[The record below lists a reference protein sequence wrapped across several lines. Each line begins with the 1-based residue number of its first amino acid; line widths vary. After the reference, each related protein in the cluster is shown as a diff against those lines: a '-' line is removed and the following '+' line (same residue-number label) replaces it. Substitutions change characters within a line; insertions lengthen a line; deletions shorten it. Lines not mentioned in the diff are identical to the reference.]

1 MTDALGNKNRTG
13 GQDGGGG
20 WTGEEGEDREKKE
33 VDGGEGLYR
42 DTVKFSD
49 RNILL

>member
-1 MTDALGNKNRTG
+1 MPWGIRTG
-13 GQDGGGG
+13 QEDRMVEGGGL
-20 WTGEEGEDREKKE
+20 EREDREKKE

>member
-20 WTGEEGEDREKKE
+20 WTGEEGEEKE
-33 VDGGEGLYR
+33 VDEGEGLYR